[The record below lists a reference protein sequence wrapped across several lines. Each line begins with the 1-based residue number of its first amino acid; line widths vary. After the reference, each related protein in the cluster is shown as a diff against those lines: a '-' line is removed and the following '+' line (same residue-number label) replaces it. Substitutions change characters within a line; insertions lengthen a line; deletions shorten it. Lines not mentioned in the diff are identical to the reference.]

1 MNLILISVNINRYP
15 LISKLFMVTLFRV
28 FKYGW
33 QSFWRNGWLSVS
45 TIAIMIL
52 ALLVFEGL
60 ILFNVMSK
68 GAIQAIQS
76 KVDISVYFKSN
87 VPEDTILG
95 LKRSL
100 EGLDEVKYV
109 EYVSK
114 EQALVN
120 FKARHANE
128 DTIAKTL
135 EELDTNPLLASL
147 NVKANDLHRYD
158 SIASYLEKP
167 DFQDSIEK
175 ITYAQNQVV
184 INRLTS
190 LVDNLGRG
198 GFALTVFL
206 AFLAVVVTFNTIRLA
221 IFSNSD
227 QIGIMRLVGAS
238 NSFIRGPYVV
248 EGLMYGVIAAVIG
261 FLIFIPLIN
270 FVSPHVNNF
279 VPEVNLQGYFNA
291 NFVSLLLYQLLFGV
305 ALGIVSSVIATR
317 RYLSI

>member
-1 MNLILISVNINRYP
+1 
-15 LISKLFMVTLFRV
+15 MVTLFRV

-33 QSFWRNGWLSVS
+33 QNFFRNGWLSVS

-60 ILFNVMSK
+60 ILFNVVSK
-68 GAIQAIQS
+68 GAIQAIQE

-87 VPEDTILG
+87 VQEDTILN
-95 LKRSL
+95 LKRSM

-109 EYVSK
+109 EYVSQ
-114 EQALVN
+114 EQALDN
-120 FKARHANE
+120 FKTRHANE
-128 DTIAKTL
+128 ETINRTL

-147 NVKANDLHRYD
+147 NIKAKDLRRYD

-167 DFQDSIEK
+167 DFQDSVQK

-184 INRLTS
+184 INRLIS
-190 LVDNLGRG
+190 LVDNFGRG
-198 GFALTVFL
+198 GFALTIFL
-206 AFLAVVVTFNTIRLA
+206 AFLAAIVTFNTIRLA

-248 EGLMYGVIAAVIG
+248 EGLMYGVISALIS
-261 FLIFIPLIN
+261 FIIFIPLIG
-270 FVSPHVNNF
+270 FISPHINSF
-279 VPEVNLQGYFNA
+279 VPEVNLQNYFNA
-291 NFVSLLLYQLLFGV
+291 NFLVLLLYQFIFGIV
-305 ALGIVSSVIATR
+305 LGIVSGIIATR